1 MYVVEAVG
9 LAVTVLPVA
18 EDKVAAG
25 DQVQEDPPETV
36 SVLVPPSQKSDDVD
50 ETNNVAAARTET
62 ETDEVAEHPFTSVP
76 TTVNEVFAEIVAVGE
91 FKVALETAVAGCQS
105 QVKPDPPVDDKVK
118 GAPGQTDVCDADAV
132 IVKLGITVTTTGTRG
147 VEQEPSVAWT

>member
-25 DQVQEDPPETV
+25 DQVQEEPPETV
-36 SVLVPPSQKSDDVD
+36 SVLVPPSQISDDVD

-62 ETDEVAEHPFTSVP
+62 ETDDVAEHPFTSVP
-76 TTVNEVFAEIVAVGE
+76 VTVNVVLEEIAADGE
-91 FKVALETAVAGCQS
+91 FNEGLSKAVAGCQA
-105 QVKPDPPVDDKVK
+105 QVNPDPPEDDNVN
-118 GAPGQTDVCDADAV
+118 GDPGHTEV
-132 IVKLGITVTTTGTRG
+132 
-147 VEQEPSVAWT
+147 